1 MMYRR
6 EGPVFWLLGGIASRS
21 KLFLVTEKEG
31 GWGIPLSAPPGL
43 RVHTLEPPPALIRAR
58 VFCDQFQAHDNCI
71 RCLGSEWES
80 HSLGLSRS

>member
-6 EGPVFWLLGGIASRS
+6 EGPIFWLLGGLASRS

-31 GWGIPLSAPPGL
+31 DISLSAPRGR

-58 VFCDQFQAHDNCI
+58 VFCDQFPAHDNCI
-71 RCLGSEWES
+71 CCLGSEWES
-80 HSLGLSRS
+80 HSPDLSRS